1 MRKPTLAVW
10 IALLCLLAAPPP
22 AAADSDFA
30 RSGPYLGVA
39 ATYGFN
45 LVESAFDDVLD
56 DALGDED
63 IDVDDTWGA
72 NARLGYRA
80 TSWFAIEAEY
90 EYLDNFEVS
99 IGDVRAADLRA
110 QTISANLRFIAPIK
124 RFQPYLVLGAGATLF
139 DLDDNRVPGL
149 EVDHSSF
156 SGRIGIGFDVY
167 ATRNLLLT
175 IGADAVV
182 SDAEVKDDLF
192 SGDTSGSLSY
202 VAVYAGLGW
211 RF

>member
-1 MRKPTLAVW
+1 MHRSTLAVS
-10 IALLCLLAAPPP
+10 LVLFCLATARP
-22 AAADSDFA
+22 AAADSEFA

-45 LVESAFDDVLD
+45 LLESAFDDVLD
-56 DALGDED
+56 DVFVED

-72 NARLGYRA
+72 NARIGYRA
-80 TSWFAIEAEY
+80 LSWLAVEAEY

-110 QTISANLRFIAPIK
+110 QTISANLRFIAPIR

-139 DLDDNRVPGL
+139 DLDHNRVPGL

-167 ATRNLLLT
+167 LTRNLLID
-175 IGADAVV
+175 IGADAVIT
-182 SDAEVKDDLF
+182 DAEVEDDLF

-202 VAVYAGLGW
+202 IAVYAGLGW